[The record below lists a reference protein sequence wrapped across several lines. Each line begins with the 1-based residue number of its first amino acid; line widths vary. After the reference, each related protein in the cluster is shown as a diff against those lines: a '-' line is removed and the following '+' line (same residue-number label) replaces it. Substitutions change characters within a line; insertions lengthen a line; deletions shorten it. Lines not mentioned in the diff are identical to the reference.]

1 MITAQDLISRLTD
14 YFAKDPNSNIGKL
27 LAIFAEQFNDL
38 EETQERMRDWRSID
52 SAEGA
57 TLDRIGTNVVQSR
70 GPAND
75 EVYRILIKSKIAR
88 NLSTGDIN
96 TIIRV
101 LSVALDADPSA
112 ITIHETYN
120 DPDEPEPAGISII
133 QVPLDQIN
141 LAGMSPSQ
149 FARIVQRTVAAGV
162 RVGVIELTGTF
173 EIGSIADNFD
183 VDKGF
188 SDVDGVDG
196 GLLGYALVPEDDP
209 DLPI

>member
-1 MITAQDLISRLTD
+1 MITGQDLINRLTD

-27 LAIFAEQFNDL
+27 MGIFAEQFAEL

-52 SAEGA
+52 SAEGV
-57 TLDRIGTNVVQSR
+57 TLDRIGTNVVQPR

-120 DPDEPEPAGISII
+120 DLIDPEPAGISII

-173 EIGSIADNFD
+173 EIGSIVDDFD

-188 SDVDGVDG
+188 SDVDGIDG